1 MLGMRDLF
9 QVSPEGLFKAD
20 AGLVST
26 NYDVRLTIEDFYT
39 PRAQNQ
45 LRTEF

>member
-1 MLGMRDLF
+1 MRDLF

-26 NYDVRLTIEDFYT
+26 NYDGTFSYRGFH
-39 PRAQNQ
+39 
-45 LRTEF
+45 